1 MTRHRPDFPHVP
13 SWLLAFLFVCTIVG
27 SLLNPSAD
35 ELLLNVLSE
44 YLSAST
50 LGLVLGY
57 NVLMKLLEILDKK
70 VSKDD

>member
-1 MTRHRPDFPHVP
+1 M
-13 SWLLAFLFVCTIVG
+13 
-27 SLLNPSAD
+27 NPSAD